1 VSELDPLVPAEVDL
15 RGYDFMPLYGDRLF
29 SSETWVAASADAKVA
44 ALRLWWHAYA
54 REVPAASLPD
64 NDVLLSEYAGYGIAI
79 KTWQKVR
86 PAAMRGW
93 NRCSDGRLYH
103 KELAKWALEAW
114 DKRVKD
120 RKRKADFR
128 AARMRT
134 ERGQDADRTRT
145 RGGTERGQDGSGTV
159 DSEATVKRSE
169 ATVIL
174 DSKATTKSKTVAL
187 AASRPLKPLTEER
200 RENARA
206 VWQAYSDAYVIRYG
220 EPPVRNAKTNGIVVL
235 LLDRLPTAEAPGV
248 AGHFVRS
255 QNAYYVGRGHSLDL
269 LLADAEK
276 LRTEWATNR
285 HGTNSEARM
294 ADKTQARGNVFEEA
308 RRELKNAS

>member
-1 VSELDPLVPAEVDL
+1 
-15 RGYDFMPLYGDRLF
+15 MPLYGDRLF
-29 SSETWVAASADAKVA
+29 SSETWVAASAEAKVA

-54 REVPAASLPD
+54 KEVPAASLPD
-64 NDVLLSEYAGYGIAI
+64 NDVLLADYAGKGESLKA
-79 KTWQKVR
+79 WGRLR
-86 PAAMRGW
+86 PIAMRGW
-93 NRCSDGRLYH
+93 VKCSDGRLYH

-128 AARMRT
+128 AARTRT
-134 ERGQDADRTRT
+134 ERGQDADGTRT
-145 RGGTERGQDGSGTV
+145 GRGRNGSGTV
-159 DSEATVKRSE
+159 EREATVKRSE

-174 DSKATTKSKTVAL
+174 DSKATPKSKPGAL
-187 AASRPLKPLTEER
+187 VASRPPRVNLTEER

-206 VWQAYSDAYVIRYG
+206 VWQAYSDAYFTRYR
-220 EPPVRNAKTNGIVVL
+220 EEPVRNAKTNGVVIH
-235 LLDRLPTAEAPGV
+235 LLDRLPSAEAPAV
-248 AGHFVRS
+248 AAHFVRS
-255 QNAYYVGRGHSLDL
+255 QNAYYVGRGHAIDL

-285 HGTNSEARM
+285 HGTDSEARM
-294 ADKTQARGNVFEEA
+294 ADKTAARGNVFEEA